1 MDAASISMLHDC
13 PTVVHLMQGV
23 GPGTLDDMSAEEA
36 CAQHNV
42 SAMAG

>member
-1 MDAASISMLHDC
+1 MDAAAISMLHDC
-13 PTVVHLMQGV
+13 PTVVLMQGV